1 MDNQKLLGI
10 IWDNIRG
17 EADAIRGYHDMLSE
31 PFTQSEEGT
40 PLKTLIELIISD
52 ERDHL
57 AALNVAYEALN
68 KAKPAVDAVE
78 LIRTAL
84 VDQKESRRLIK

>member
-1 MDNQKLLGI
+1 MDNQKLLAT

-17 EADAIRGYHDMLSE
+17 EADAIRGYHDMLHD
-31 PFTQSEEGT
+31 PFTQSEDGS

-68 KAKPAVDAVE
+68 KAKPAVDAVD
-78 LIRTAL
+78 LIRTAI
-84 VDQKESRRLIK
+84 VDHKESKRLIK